1 MTSSYQSTAFQS
13 SARPVDT
20 FVAPPSVQPKT
31 GIESLAETL
40 AAVNPNLQ
48 KFIGTKIE
56 QEVEKEKQEGVK
68 IAIDQVLAEG
78 DLTSAVNKIRKQ
90 DGDKAARQLVGGSIF
105 ADRAYKTTV
114 SSLYSSQLNS
124 ILQNDYDDHKVDTID
139 SQGNVIQKS
148 LREFSPNSP
157 EFQSWLN
164 NITKIQS
171 DKIFDL
177 GGEIDTE
184 EFTTNITN
192 SIVKINE
199 VATEKH
205 NEFKVERIKNL
216 SVDYLNK
223 ASQDWLDGNREESK
237 IHITK
242 FINETR
248 KLGLTG
254 GDATDIYNGLVESIA
269 NVGQYYVTT
278 ADVEALD
285 DIDDLIIGIGKSI
298 PYGNNNG
305 NLTQH
310 PLWQEKIEPVLD
322 SLEDEIFQEYTQGPK
337 IDKFKRTQQL
347 QNKLKE
353 VNLLPIDTPE
363 QRALYKQEITK
374 LKNNR
379 EFSDLND
386 IFKSNNYP
394 FIEDFTAEILN
405 IRTSMKLRSY
415 RDNES
420 PLEDLAAIKNKIVDL
435 GITDNGILTDL
446 NQAVGIAS
454 EYKSIYD
461 IFDNKSKKLFDDIKE
476 FYRSKSKRSGLGTV
490 TMNGITFDL
499 GGGLDSDSL
508 TEKYN
513 TEQEIDQNFE
523 DWIKENYYQTKD
535 GKQIGGPSEANIKE
549 WLTDER
555 KRVEKEVFGFKTE
568 NEQMIDEIKNRPANQ
583 RRGVGFGRED
593 DDFNQNYNETESQE
607 ETPGQGN
614 TRFEVS
620 QNNQNLTEQLQNIL
634 QQLTGGGLPVTA
646 GGLEGKPRSYT
657 VQSGDTLE
665 TIANEFGVELDD
677 LVTINKIKD
686 RNFIREGQPLTI
698 PAPRPRFI
706 DKYRD
711 KPVPDFGGL
720 AKLIISGESA
730 GHGSYNAF
738 NKGTTASAGK
748 MDITSKTI
756 AEMKK
761 MQADGTVNAVGAYQ
775 FTKGVLEEA
784 REVAG
789 IAEDAIMTPAVQDRL
804 LWAMLTGGKKKPDLS
819 DYLLGRSDDLRKAH
833 QDLANEFAALEGP
846 DGKGMHDDDKAGN
859 LATVKAAVVK
869 AALIKAREQILKELR

>member
-1 MTSSYQSTAFQS
+1 MTSSFQSTAFQS

-31 GIESLAETL
+31 GAEELASVL
-40 AAVNPNLQ
+40 ATINPNLQ
-48 KFIGTKIE
+48 AFIATKLEKTVE
-56 QEVEKEKQEGVK
+56 QEKQKGLK
-68 IAIDQVLAEG
+68 IAVDQILADG
-78 DLTSAVNKIRKQ
+78 DLTSTVNKVRKK
-90 DGDKAARQLVGGSIF
+90 DGDNAARQLVGGSIF
-105 ADRAYKTTV
+105 ADRAYRTGI
-114 SSLYSSQLNS
+114 SSLYSSQFNS
-124 ILQNDYDDHKVDTID
+124 VLQNDYYEHKVDSVD
-139 SQGNVIQKS
+139 SQGNVVQKS
-148 LREFSPNSP
+148 LREYSPSSP
-157 EFQSWLN
+157 EFRSWLD

-177 GGEIDTE
+177 GGEVDTT
-184 EFTTNITN
+184 EFTTNITEA
-192 SIVKINE
+192 IVKINE

-216 SVDYLNK
+216 SIDYLNK
-223 ASQDWLDGNREESK
+223 ASQDWLDGNRKESK

-254 GDATDIYNGLVESIA
+254 SDATDIYNGLVENIA
-269 NVGQYYVTT
+269 NIGQYYVTT
-278 ADVEALD
+278 ADVNSLD
-285 DIDDLIIGIGKSI
+285 DIDDLIYGLGKSI

-310 PLWQEKIEPVLD
+310 PLWQEKIEPVLEN
-322 SLEDEIFQEYTQGPK
+322 LEDELYEELTQGPK
-337 IDKFKRTQQL
+337 IDKFRRTIKL
-347 QNKLKE
+347 ENKLKE
-353 VNLLPIDTPE
+353 VNLLPINTPKE
-363 QRALYKQEITK
+363 RAIYKQEITK

-379 EFSDLND
+379 EFSDLNE

-394 FIEDFTAEILN
+394 FIENFTGEILN
-405 IRTSMKLRSY
+405 IRTNMKLRNY
-415 RDNES
+415 EDNES
-420 PLEDLAAIKNKIVDL
+420 PLKDLAAIKNKIVDL

-454 EYKSIYD
+454 DYKSIYQ
-461 IFDNKSKKLFDDIKE
+461 IFDNKSTKLFNDIKE
-476 FYRSKSKRSGLGTV
+476 FYRSKSKSSGLGSV
-490 TMNGITFDL
+490 TMNGVKFDL

-508 TEKYN
+508 VEKYN

-535 GKQIGGPSEANIKE
+535 GKQIGGPSESDIRQ
-549 WLTDER
+549 WLSDER
-555 KRVEKEVFGFKTE
+555 ERVEKDVFGIKSPS
-568 NEQMIDEIKNRPANQ
+568 EQMIDDISKRPVNK
-583 RRGVGFGRED
+583 RRGFGFGNEN
-593 DDFNQNYNETESQE
+593 DDFTETTKQE
-607 ETPGQGN
+607 DTPGQGN
-614 TRFEVS
+614 SKFEVDPS
-620 QNNQNLTEQLQNIL
+620 VVSEVSDEEAKRIIEAEDAAEKEDAAKT
-634 QQLTGGGLPVTA
+634 
-646 GGLEGKPRSYT
+646 YT
-657 VQSGDTLE
+657 VKSGDTLE
-665 TIANEFGVELDD
+665 TIAKEFGVELDD
-677 LVTINKIKD
+677 LVTVNKIKD

-720 AKLIISGESA
+720 GKLIISGESA
-730 GHGSYNAF
+730 GHGIYNAF
-738 NKGTTASAGK
+738 NKGSTDTAGK

-756 AEMKK
+756 AEMKQ
-761 MQADGTVNAVGAYQ
+761 MQADGTVSAVGAYQ
-775 FTKGVLEEA
+775 FTEGILEEA
-784 REVAG
+784 REVSG

-819 DYLLGRSDDLRKAH
+819 DYLLGRSDNLRKAH

-846 DGKGMHDDDKAGN
+846 DGKGMHDKDKAGN

>member
-1 MTSSYQSTAFQS
+1 MASSFQSTAFQG

-56 QEVEKEKQEGVK
+56 QEVEKEKQEGLK
-68 IAIDQVLAEG
+68 IAVDEVLAEG
-78 DLTSAVNKIRKQ
+78 DLLSVVNKIRKT

-105 ADRAYKTTV
+105 ADRAYKTAI

-124 ILQNDYDDHKVDTID
+124 VLQNDYYEHEIDTLD
-139 SQGNVIQKS
+139 SQGNVIKKS
-148 LREFSPNSP
+148 LREFAPSSP
-157 EFQSWLN
+157 EFQSWLD

-177 GGEIDTE
+177 GGEVDTQ
-184 EFTTNITN
+184 EFTTNITDA
-192 SIVKINE
+192 IVKINE
-199 VATEKH
+199 VATESH
-205 NEFKVERIKNL
+205 NEFKVERIKKL

-223 ASQDWLDGNREESK
+223 ASQDWLDGNRQESK

-254 GDATDIYNGLVESIA
+254 GDATDVYKGLVESIA

-363 QRALYKQEITK
+363 QRVLYKQEITK

-446 NQAVGIAS
+446 NQAIGIAD

-476 FYRSKSKRSGLGTV
+476 FYRSKSKKSGLGTV
-490 TMNGITFDL
+490 TMNGISFDL

-535 GKQIGGPSEANIKE
+535 GKEIGGPSEADIRE
-549 WLTDER
+549 WLDKER
-555 KRVEKEVFGFKTE
+555 ERVEKDVFGFKTE
-568 NEQMIDEIKNRPANQ
+568 NEQMIDEIKSRPANE
-583 RRGVGFGRED
+583 RRGVGFGKED

-620 QNNQNLTEQLQNIL
+620 QTFENSRGRAGF
-634 QQLTGGGLPVTA
+634 GGGMTRPNET
-646 GGLEGKPRSYT
+646 YT
-657 VQSGDTLE
+657 VKSGDTLE

-677 LVTINKIKD
+677 LVEINKIKD

-698 PAPRPRFI
+698 PTPRPRFI

-804 LWAMLTGGKKKPDLS
+804 LWAMLTGGKKKPDLT

-833 QDLANEFAALEGP
+833 KDLANEFAALEGP